1 MPKRTRCLAGWARS
15 ASTATRSSRAW
26 KMTRSPS
33 STPVGSSWVSS
44 SPLACGGSLQD
55 SRGAEMSESESYVIA
70 GASLAGAKAAE
81 ALRDGGFGGPVILI
95 GDEDERPYERPPL
108 SKDYLLGKAERDTI
122 YVHPESWYAG
132 NGVELRLGIP
142 VTGIPRAARRLARA
156 DGSRIAYARL
166 LLATGSSPRRL
177 TVPGGDADGVLY
189 LRRVGDSDQIKA
201 TFQTAARIAV
211 IGAGWIGLECTAAAR
226 AAGVEVTVLEAAELP
241 LLRVLGPEV
250 A

>member
-55 SRGAEMSESESYVIA
+55 SRGAEMSESESYVTA

-122 YVHPESWYAG
+122 YVHPADWCAG
-132 NGVELRLGIP
+132 NDVSLRLRPP
-142 VTGIPRAARRLARA
+142 VTGIDRAAHQVALD
-156 DGSRIAYARL
+156 DGSHVGYAKL
-166 LLATGSSPRRL
+166 LLTTGS
-177 TVPGGDADGVLY
+177 
-189 LRRVGDSDQIKA
+189 
-201 TFQTAARIAV
+201 
-211 IGAGWIGLECTAAAR
+211 
-226 AAGVEVTVLEAAELP
+226 
-241 LLRVLGPEV
+241 
-250 A
+250 